1 MELSQKAKRL
11 IEQYKIWYQSL
22 EPKEAQGTIGVDEV
36 ASKVASFYE
45 KIRGV
50 VDWREEHLLRKTA
63 IDRIFRRRILLAEHT
78 GEMAEPF
85 LQELIRGGHFPNNRI
100 PTQKIEEVQRIIN
113 KLAAIMENSKH
124 YVEGNQQGRLENWLL
139 ALGSCEIEELLAPPT
154 REKALIDWMAE
165 DMKERVQVRRKD
177 TDRITEEDRVFLI
190 YVGVHRSLYKLDDP
204 TIALHLLERFYP
216 NWKSVDSSALV
227 SIAQTIQGTKERI
240 ENLLKHPL
248 GEKFYQIIENYD
260 TPYLLVGDILTKDPT
275 GFENIVAVSG
285 SFETAIREAYNKR
298 LIKLKKRMRK
308 AAFFSTLSVFLSKVL
323 IALALEVPF
332 DQYLNHGVNYSAI
345 GWSISVP
352 PLFLLALVMSVKSSS
367 EENLQRMLLEVTKI
381 TLENER
387 KSIKEVSLPKKRKGF
402 LAFLVVMVYLL
413 TFVVTFGGLA
423 WVLNKAGF
431 SFLSMVVFLLFLS
444 LVSYGGTR
452 IRHRSRELMVGEQS
466 QGFLFGIFDFF
477 FLPVIQTGKWFSGQL
492 VRYNI
497 LSILL
502 NVLIEAPFQ
511 VFIEFL
517 EQLRTFWKEKREEI
531 H

>member
-1 MELSQKAKRL
+1 
-11 IEQYKIWYQSL
+11 
-22 EPKEAQGTIGVDEV
+22 
-36 ASKVASFYE
+36 
-45 KIRGV
+45 
-50 VDWREEHLLRKTA
+50 
-63 IDRIFRRRILLAEHT
+63 
-78 GEMAEPF
+78 
-85 LQELIRGGHFPNNRI
+85 
-100 PTQKIEEVQRIIN
+100 
-113 KLAAIMENSKH
+113 
-124 YVEGNQQGRLENWLL
+124 
-139 ALGSCEIEELLAPPT
+139 
-154 REKALIDWMAE
+154 
-165 DMKERVQVRRKD
+165 
-177 TDRITEEDRVFLI
+177 
-190 YVGVHRSLYKLDDP
+190 
-204 TIALHLLERFYP
+204 
-216 NWKSVDSSALV
+216 
-227 SIAQTIQGTKERI
+227 
-240 ENLLKHPL
+240 
-248 GEKFYQIIENYD
+248 
-260 TPYLLVGDILTKDPT
+260 
-275 GFENIVAVSG
+275 
-285 SFETAIREAYNKR
+285 
-298 LIKLKKRMRK
+298 MRK